1 MSRRLAEKKKTR
13 ERVFGNADPLVAS
26 KSVFSFSRL
35 GHPTDVEAKR
45 RFATRRAFEVN
56 IHVERANARGFLGRD
71 ARVGT
76 WRRARRDARS
86 RTHLELA
93 HERGFRVGVLVQ
105 GSALARER
113 DARPRRRAPRLLQ
126 KLTRHPLGRRLRAHF
141 PLGPGERPRLV
152 ERAARA
158 SLVVR
163 QRGRVGGRARAVER
177 ERHGRA
183 RVVRTRASWS
193 ETRRSRRNSLTT
205 RLKVHVARLAR
216 VSLVSVKLLFAQLF
230 RRTLHSSER
239 SLSSF
244 FFDI

>member
-1 MSRRLAEKKKTR
+1 VGGFAVRVIVRCGSCGSRSAGRATSGWRARRRGGARLSRRLAEKKKRVNAFSETPTR
-13 ERVFGNADPLVAS
+13 SSRRKAS
-26 KSVFSFSRL
+26 FPFQPRT
-35 GHPTDVEAKR
+35 PTDVEAKR

-183 RVVRTRASWS
+183 RVVQTRATWS
-193 ETRRSRRNSLTT
+193 ETRPKS
-205 RLKVHVARLAR
+205 K
-216 VSLVSVKLLFAQLF
+216 K
-230 RRTLHSSER
+230 
-239 SLSSF
+239 
-244 FFDI
+244 